1 MNASEVNY
9 ALEAL
14 LPRTP
19 RGRLIGIPAAADR
32 ADVCTRTI
40 RRWIADGRLT
50 GWRTG
55 PKLIKIDV
63 DELDRLI
70 RPVPAAG
77 GSDAA

>member
-1 MNASEVNY
+1 MNY

-14 LPRTP
+14 LSRTP

-50 GWRTG
+50 G

-77 GSDAA
+77 GSHAA